1 MKIVAVTTR
10 VVNAEMRNWVFVRVE
25 TDQDGLFGWGEAT
38 LEWKTKSVVGA
49 IEDLAPLIIG
59 RDPRDI
65 EYEASLVGART
76 QCEIKRGQM
85 NVTLVMRI
93 AVQAGPSV
101 TGAPTQVPYFVRVLT
116 GAGTVAQ
123 GQDFI
128 AGFKLS
134 AANPRGQSQEELA
147 LTLPYSEV
155 SDLAAYRIAVG
166 LKPTPEELDYNRRS
180 DRRP

>member
-1 MKIVAVTTR
+1 MTLKKIVFAAPVALALVLSGCGGGSSTPTAN
-10 VVNAEMRNWVFVRVE
+10 VYCPTAFTV
-25 TDQDGLFGWGEAT
+25 QDAGRITHFKPGG
-38 LEWKTKSVVGA
+38 
-49 IEDLAPLIIG
+49 G

-65 EYEASLVGART
+65 EYEASLVSAAT
-76 QCEIKRGQM
+76 QCELKRKQM

-93 AVQAGPSV
+93 AVNAGPSV

-134 AANPRGQSQEELA
+134 AANPRGQSQEELV
-147 LTLPYSEV
+147 LTLPYSQPN
-155 SDLAAYRIAVG
+155 DLSAYRIAVG
-166 LKPTPEELDYNRRS
+166 LKPTQEELDYNRRM
-180 DRRP
+180 DGRQ

>member
-1 MKIVAVTTR
+1 MTLNKIVSAAPVALALVLTGCGGSSSAPSANVYCPAPFT
-10 VVNAEMRNWVFVRVE
+10 V
-25 TDQDGLFGWGEAT
+25 QDADRITHFKPSG
-38 LEWKTKSVVGA
+38 
-49 IEDLAPLIIG
+49 G

-147 LTLPYSEV
+147 LTLPYSQV

>member
-1 MKIVAVTTR
+1 MTLNKIVFAAPVALALVLTGCGGGSSTPSPT
-10 VVNAEMRNWVFVRVE
+10 VYCPAPFTV
-25 TDQDGLFGWGEAT
+25 QDADRITHFRPGG
-38 LEWKTKSVVGA
+38 
-49 IEDLAPLIIG
+49 G

-76 QCEIKRGQM
+76 QCEMKRGQM

-147 LTLPYSEV
+147 LTLPYSQV
-155 SDLAAYRIAVG
+155 SDLAAYRIAGG

>member
-1 MKIVAVTTR
+1 MTLKKFAFAAPVALALVLGGCGGSSTPSPT
-10 VVNAEMRNWVFVRVE
+10 VYCPAPFTV
-25 TDQDGLFGWGEAT
+25 QDAGRITHFKPGG
-38 LEWKTKSVVGA
+38 
-49 IEDLAPLIIG
+49 G

-76 QCEIKRGQM
+76 QCEMKRGQM

-147 LTLPYSEV
+147 LTLPYSQV
-155 SDLAAYRIAVG
+155 NDLSAYRIAVG

-180 DRRP
+180 DGRP

>member
-1 MKIVAVTTR
+1 MTLNKIVSAAPVALALVLTACGGSSSAPSANVYCPAPFT
-10 VVNAEMRNWVFVRVE
+10 V
-25 TDQDGLFGWGEAT
+25 QDADRITHFKPGG
-38 LEWKTKSVVGA
+38 
-49 IEDLAPLIIG
+49 G

-147 LTLPYSEV
+147 LTLPYSQV